1 MLEAMTEPVIEAV
14 PDLREVAAA
23 PTLLGLVRRIGWRGF
38 FDAVVPITLFAVL
51 NSTVGIASAI
61 AASTVWALGM
71 GVYRL
76 TRQGQSSV
84 FIWVGLA
91 YVLVR
96 GVAGLTTHSK
106 IVFFGPGVVQ
116 GGLIGVVFFVSLL
129 FRRPAV
135 GYIAPII
142 YPFEEFVRRH
152 DAYRRAFTRLTL
164 MWAVYLVA
172 KALLDVWLLN
182 TLSAS
187 AFVVVRSVIAWP
199 MLIGLFVISLRYPRR
214 VFRRVPE
221 LLPYVEA
228 AEGRL
233 PGKVAALADS

>member
-1 MLEAMTEPVIEAV
+1 MTEPVIEAV

-51 NSTVGIASAI
+51 NTTVGIAWAI
-61 AASTVWALGM
+61 GASTVWALGM

-76 TRQGQSSV
+76 SRRGQSSV
-84 FIWVGLA
+84 FIWVGLV

-96 GVAGLTTHSK
+96 GIAGLTTHSK

-116 GGLIGVVFFVSLL
+116 GGLIGVVFFVSLI

-135 GYIAPII
+135 GYIAPIV
-142 YPFEEFVRRH
+142 YPFEDFVRRH
-152 DAYRRAFTRLTL
+152 DAYRRAFTRLTW
-164 MWAVYLVA
+164 MWAIYLVA
-172 KALLDVWLLN
+172 KALLDIWLLN
-182 TLSAS
+182 NLSAS
-187 AFVVVRSVIAWP
+187 AFVIVRSVIAWP
-199 MLIGLFVISLRYPRR
+199 MLVGLFVISLRYPRR

-228 AEGRL
+228 AEGR
-233 PGKVAALADS
+233 PPAQVAALADS